1 MDDRNPNHQ
10 NPSSDTDNFLLDR
23 PYLHRL
29 IHHLTYDTSSSS
41 SSSRYH
47 SPTLKSAIDAIP
59 RVTITQ
65 AFLDIDPMDHSL
77 CAVCKEQF
85 VVNDEMNQLPCKH
98 MYHPDCILPWLS
110 NHNSCPVCR
119 FQMPKETVNRGMRR
133 SRVFRFRDLVEDVD
147 DEVMLGIGFNN
158 LENRYLES
166 DTMSFDIGQTVEVDV
181 LPDSDRTDGVESA
194 SGWRDWPV
202 NGVDV
207 GDGNHGRNVSGWR
220 RWPVNARAV
229 DGADNVSMLGWRNWT
244 ANGVDV
250 GDGRNVSG
258 WRRWPVNA
266 QAVDGGRNV
275 SGWRR
280 WPVNARAVDGANV
293 GHVDVSIP

>member
-1 MDDRNPNHQ
+1 MDDRNPTPQ

-41 SSSRYH
+41 SSSRCH

-65 AFLDIDPMDHSL
+65 AFLDIDPMDRSL

-166 DTMSFDIGQTVEVDV
+166 ETMSFDIGQTVEVDV
-181 LPDSDRTDGVESA
+181 LPDSDRMDGVENA
-194 SGWRDWPV
+194 SGWRNWPV
-202 NGVDV
+202 NGADV
-207 GDGNHGRNVSGWR
+207 GDGRNASGCWR
-220 RWPVNARAV
+220 H
-229 DGADNVSMLGWRNWT
+229 WT

-258 WRRWPVNA
+258 WRRWPV
-266 QAVDGGRNV
+266 AVDGGRNM